1 MERESKLTGGVLSV
15 RIANVYN
22 LVVRWPVAAITDI
35 D

>member
-1 MERESKLTGGVLSV
+1 LTGGVLSV

-22 LVVRWPVAAITDI
+22 LVVRWLVAAITDI